1 MQCQNVIKTGKETKK
16 ILSDNCQVNT
26 NISSMKNGGG
36 GGARIK
42 SFFLLPETGKQ
53 SYLKVF
59 IYYSNTTIKELGI
72 LKRNDIYEG

>member
-36 GGARIK
+36 GGGKDQKLFFIARDRK
-42 SFFLLPETGKQ
+42 TKLP
-53 SYLKVF
+53 
-59 IYYSNTTIKELGI
+59 
-72 LKRNDIYEG
+72 

>member
-36 GGARIK
+36 GWQGSKA
-42 SFFLLPETGKQ
+42 FFYCQRQENKVT
-53 SYLKVF
+53 LKF
-59 IYYSNTTIKELGI
+59 SSTTAIQL
-72 LKRNDIYEG
+72 